1 MGKLTLRQAAEWC
14 GGAVEE
20 KYADVEFLGAAND
33 TRVMQPGQLFIALQG
48 ARDGH
53 DFIKKAMD
61 RGAAAAL
68 CSRKVGDYPAIYVDD
83 PRIALGRIAREELKR
98 IGAKVVAVTGSV
110 GKSTTKEMVAAVLE
124 QAFVTSKTPANHNND
139 IGMPMAVL
147 AMPENT
153 EVAVLEM
160 GMNHFGEIA
169 YLSQIA
175 RPDVAVIINIGTAH
189 IEFLGT
195 QEGIRQAKMEIVEG
209 MTPHG
214 MLLLNGDDF
223 LLRNLDKEPQQR
235 VTYFGSSEG
244 CAVRAFDVNQ
254 DGDYLRFRVEAGRLS
269 FPVKMLLEG
278 EHYVNDALAAV
289 TVGLKLGVLPEKIQ
303 AGLSQFRNI
312 SGRQEIIQA
321 GGMTIIKDCYNAGPE
336 SMAAALAVL
345 GKKQGRRI
353 AVLGDMLELGDC
365 TQAEHYRVGRIAAE
379 KADFVFAY
387 GPNSGRIISGTI
399 TGGMPE
405 TRGRAFTNREELVAA
420 GRRELLPEGED
431 VRLAE
436 LARRPLLLYRRWEHI
451 ALRLFAERG
460 LSPQIL
466 LKGDGADTIAALAA
480 RGLGIG
486 LLPQSAVR
494 ALSGADFAVR
504 RIEGGAIRTTVTAV
518 RLARAEPSPAAQA
531 CWEFLARRAEPDA
544 QESAPA
550 GKDRA

>member
-14 GGAVEE
+14 GGVVEE

-160 GMNHFGEIA
+160 GMNHSGEME
-169 YLSQIA
+169 YLSDIA
-175 RPDVAVIINIGTAH
+175 RPDLAIITNIGTMH
-189 IEFLGT
+189 IEHLGSR
-195 QEGIRQAKMEIVEG
+195 EGILQAKLEIFRGVPKNG
-209 MTPHG
+209 VG
-214 MLLLNGDDF
+214 VFNGDEP
-223 LLRNLDKEPQQR
+223 LLWNVRADGGHKKY
-235 VTYFGSSEG
+235 YFGIENHT
-244 CAVRAFDVNQ
+244 CDVLATDIQ
-254 DGDYLRFRVEAGRLS
+254 ELEDGMRFVVSGFGHRFELFVPVLGRHT
-269 FPVKMLLEG
+269 V
-278 EHYVNDALAAV
+278 YNALAAV
-289 TVGLKLGVLPEKIQ
+289 TAALLLKIPPETIQ
-303 AGLSQFRNI
+303 AQI
-312 SGRQEIIQA
+312 SGFQNTGMRQKIYERD
-321 GGMTIIKDCYNAGPE
+321 GFTIIEDCYNAGPE

-420 GRRELLPEGED
+420 LKRTAKPGDVLLFK
-431 VRLAE
+431 AS
-436 LARRPLLLYRRWEHI
+436 H
-451 ALRLFAERG
+451 
-460 LSPQIL
+460 
-466 LKGDGADTIAALAA
+466 
-480 RGLGIG
+480 GIH
-486 LLPQSAVR
+486 LEQVL
-494 ALSGADFAVR
+494 D
-504 RIEGGAIRTTVTAV
+504 
-518 RLARAEPSPAAQA
+518 
-531 CWEFLARRAEPDA
+531 EFLGE
-544 QESAPA
+544 E
-550 GKDRA
+550 K